1 MSAPSTDFASLAL
14 DARPKSLR
22 LLMPISCNISSN
34 TSTLTASQLIERPAD
49 DVPVRNVL
57 TVTCVAVGVVTVEDP
72 VEIDEPP
79 GPTPFTDESL
89 AATAVPEADDPVEV
103 GEAVEL
109 ELALLGDPI
118 VTAEVEPSV
127 VVVLL
132 PYPAVPES
140 PASPPGPTP
149 FADES
154 LAATAVPEAD
164 NPVEVGA
171 VVELELALL
180 GDPIVTAEVALSV
193 VVVLLPYPAVPE
205 SPASP
210 PGPVLLPAV
219 ELLPEATASE
229 GAKNIKNCS
238 YIE

>member
-1 MSAPSTDFASLAL
+1 M
-14 DARPKSLR
+14 
-22 LLMPISCNISSN
+22 
-34 TSTLTASQLIERPAD
+34 
-49 DVPVRNVL
+49 RNVL

-89 AATAVPEADDPVEV
+89 AATAVPEADD
-103 GEAVEL
+103 
-109 ELALLGDPI
+109 
-118 VTAEVEPSV
+118 
-127 VVVLL
+127 
-132 PYPAVPES
+132 
-140 PASPPGPTP
+140 
-149 FADES
+149 
-154 LAATAVPEAD
+154 
-164 NPVEVGA
+164 PVEVGA